1 MEWAKEQYWI
11 GLFSGNRLDGMV
23 FLDGLNDTLPNLK
36 RTYPFFRS
44 FIGPYTTRDEARK
57 IMLEIL
63 LVKEKEV

>member
-11 GLFSGNRLDGMV
+11 GLFKGNRLEGMV
-23 FLDGLNDTLPNLK
+23 FLDGLNQSLPNLE
-36 RTYPFFRS
+36 RTYPFFES
-44 FIGPYTTRDEARK
+44 FIGPYSTKDAARK